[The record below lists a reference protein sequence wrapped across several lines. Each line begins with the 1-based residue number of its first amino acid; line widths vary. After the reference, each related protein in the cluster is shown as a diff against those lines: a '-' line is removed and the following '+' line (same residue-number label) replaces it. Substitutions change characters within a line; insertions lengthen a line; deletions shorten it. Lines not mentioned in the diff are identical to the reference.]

1 MLTGYLAPENFEKD
15 LAQEVSLHPDLEIR
29 QTLER
34 LIVVEGP
41 EKELA
46 FSQCTLKNLK
56 KVEIASITDAAKI
69 LKAEGKLWAPYSHNL
84 HRRMAL
90 VQEKLPKVRNTP
102 HVFGTPKPDRTLGV
116 WTLIDANSMY
126 YSAESSSPF
135 PLGEI
140 TFAEDKQAPSRAYMK
155 LWEYFT
161 LTGQYPQKGETCMD
175 LGSSPGGWTWVLS
188 NLGANVISVDKAP
201 LAPELQ
207 TRKNIRSLK
216 KDAFTLKP
224 EDVGP
229 IDWLFSDII
238 CYPARLLELV
248 QEWQASGLVK
258 NFVCTI
264 KFQGETDFQT
274 LQAFQAIPGSH
285 TQHLF
290 VNKHE
295 VTWSQRR

>member
-15 LAQEVSLHPDLEIR
+15 LAQEILLHPELEIQ

-34 LIVVEGP
+34 LIVVKGP

-69 LKAEGKLWAPYSHNL
+69 LKSEGKLWTPYSPQL
-84 HRRMAL
+84 HRRMTL
-90 VQEKLPKVRNTP
+90 VQEKLPKVRNAP
-102 HVFGTPKPDRTLGV
+102 HIFGMPKPDRTLGV

-264 KFQGETDFQT
+264 KFQGETDFKT